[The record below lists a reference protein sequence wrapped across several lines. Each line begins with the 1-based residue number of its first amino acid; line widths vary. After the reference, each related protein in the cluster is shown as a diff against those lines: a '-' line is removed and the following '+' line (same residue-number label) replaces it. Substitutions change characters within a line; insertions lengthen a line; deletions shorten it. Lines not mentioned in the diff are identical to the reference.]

1 MNVYIVE
8 EQMVCL
14 SDYEIQNECWIIGV
28 FKDKKKAEEYIKNYN
43 PLSGFQYKTDKSE
56 IVEEPNDPDYPNL
69 NRTVRINNCKYNE
82 DWEFNYFIWKR
93 EVL

>member
-28 FKDKKKAEEYIKNYN
+28 FKDKKKAENTSKIIIHYPDFNIK
-43 PLSGFQYKTDKSE
+43 L
-56 IVEEPNDPDYPNL
+56 INL
-69 NRTVRINNCKYNE
+69 K
-82 DWEFNYFIWKR
+82 
-93 EVL
+93 